1 MQYVSWHR
9 ENKKEKG
16 MREYTNSEII
26 ERINENIHSQ
36 RDREILISRHVDG
49 LTYDELSVKFHLSD
63 RRIKTIVYK
72 AEPILFKPQ

>member
-1 MQYVSWHR
+1 
-9 ENKKEKG
+9 

-63 RRIKTIVYK
+63 RRIRRLYIRQNLYFLSLNKCS
-72 AEPILFKPQ
+72 

>member
-26 ERINENIHSQ
+26 ERINEHIHSQ
-36 RDREILISRHVDG
+36 RDKEILISRYVDG
-49 LTYDELSVKFHLSD
+49 LTYDELSMKYHLSD